1 MTSEL
6 DIKIAGLANAR
17 QRFAAAIAMHDS
29 ADQQAIERKIAE
41 KLLDPL
47 SGPMRRRPNEVREEA
62 KRLASLLNS
71 FRKQTTDICMDV
83 GLLQASAQVAA
94 SGLGLAKLGALM
106 DHTIASTDAIASKL
120 LHTAPSDDP
129 MAERDELDR
138 VSRDLDQKGTE
149 ILHQAELSVIGAAVI
164 IEHHCAYLGQFVG
177 KRLNR
182 SVSDILLDLHDLAGK
197 LTKESAI
204 AIVLEF
210 LDLSILGKPLALG
223 VKVWNALRRP
233 LSNKPSATDE
243 LIVLQKIVHAEEKA
257 LAAFKSSIMEGHA
270 EITRIADT
278 KFYTPRVM
286 SPS

>member
-6 DIKIAGLANAR
+6 DIKISRLAKAR
-17 QRFAAAIAMHDS
+17 ERFAAAIAMYDS
-29 ADQQAIERKIAE
+29 ADHKAIERKIAE

-47 SGPMRRRPNEVREEA
+47 SGPMRRRPDEVREEA
-62 KRLASLLNS
+62 KRLASLLSS
-71 FRKQTTDICMDV
+71 FRNRATDICMDM

-94 SGLGLAKLGALM
+94 SGVGIAKLGALM
-106 DHTIASTDAIASKL
+106 DHAIASTDAIASKL
-120 LHTAPSDDP
+120 LHTSSSNDP
-129 MAERDELDR
+129 IADRDELDR
-138 VSRDLDQKGTE
+138 VSRDLDQKGIE

-164 IEHHCAYLGQFVG
+164 IEHHCAYLAQFVG

-182 SVSDILLDLHDLAGK
+182 SVPDILSDLRDLTGK

-210 LDLSILGKPLALG
+210 LELSVLGKPLALG
-223 VKVWNALRRP
+223 VKIWNALRRP

-243 LIVLQKIVHAEEKA
+243 LIVLQKIVHVEEKA
-257 LAAFKSSIMEGHA
+257 LAGFKSSIREGHA

-278 KFYTPRVM
+278 SSYRPRVM
-286 SPS
+286 STS